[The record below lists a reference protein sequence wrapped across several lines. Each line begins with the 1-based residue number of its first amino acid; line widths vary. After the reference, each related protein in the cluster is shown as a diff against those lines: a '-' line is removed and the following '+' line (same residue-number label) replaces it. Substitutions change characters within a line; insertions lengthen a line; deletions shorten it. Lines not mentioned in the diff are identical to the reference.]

1 MDISARSPPQAA
13 QPDTRL
19 RYLRPLTL
27 PAAPPAAPARDFPM
41 RRPGERTQGRQAL
54 GWATRSGRSRGER
67 DVGLRGARAIRQRE
81 PRGGPRGGGVLSGNR
96 PLGSVR
102 VPWRLRGREH
112 ARAGGRGA
120 AREHVRVV
128 VQLAVGLR
136 RQRLLQLR
144 RQRLLQLRRMMR
156 RQGQLRGLRRLGLRL
171 WRRQLGAHRA
181 GAAPLRAAQAAR
193 VAQSQAAAPLWR
205 LSRAWMRKTGHRCG
219 RRSGCLTRAPEAEA
233 RAHGARRWG
242 PTAWQG
248 AGAGWRR
255 GGALRACCRAAS
267 DALPVAR
274 ALQVRRGECALLALE
289 LAPGPAA
296 PLRPAALIAAQ
307 AVIARERVIRRGGQ
321 RLPGMG
327 PGCLG
332 PGSQPG
338 QGEAPSRDLALLRA
352 LGPGPKR

>member
-1 MDISARSPPQAA
+1 MDICSLEPPQAA

-54 GWATRSGRSRGER
+54 GWAPRSGRSRGER

-81 PRGGPRGGGVLSGNR
+81 PRGGPRGGGVLSGHR

-128 VQLAVGLR
+128 VQLAVR
-136 RQRLLQLR
+136 LR

-171 WRRQLGAHRA
+171 RLRLRRRQLRAHRA

-193 VAQSQAAAPLWR
+193 VAQRQAAAPLWR
-205 LSRAWMRKTGHRCG
+205 LSRAWVRKTGRRCG

-242 PTAWQG
+242 PTAG
-248 AGAGWRR
+248 CRR
-255 GGALRACCRAAS
+255 R
-267 DALPVAR
+267 
-274 ALQVRRGECALLALE
+274 
-289 LAPGPAA
+289 LAPGRGTSSVLSRRKRRTAGCQSPPSPARRV
-296 PLRPAALIAAQ
+296 RP
-307 AVIARERVIRRGGQ
+307 
-321 RLPGMG
+321 PG
-327 PGCLG
+327 
-332 PGSQPG
+332 
-338 QGEAPSRDLALLRA
+338 A
-352 LGPGPKR
+352 

>member
-1 MDISARSPPQAA
+1 M
-13 QPDTRL
+13 
-19 RYLRPLTL
+19 
-27 PAAPPAAPARDFPM
+27 
-41 RRPGERTQGRQAL
+41 
-54 GWATRSGRSRGER
+54 
-67 DVGLRGARAIRQRE
+67 LRGARAIRQRE
-81 PRGGPRGGGVLSGNR
+81 PRGGPRGGGVLSGHR

-102 VPWRLRGREH
+102 VPWRLRGLEH

-144 RQRLLQLRRMMR
+144 RMMR
-156 RQGQLRGLRRLGLRL
+156 RQGQLRVLRRLGLRL
-171 WRRQLGAHRA
+171 RLRLWRRQLRAHRA
-181 GAAPLRAAQAAR
+181 GAAPLRVAQAAR

-205 LSRAWMRKTGHRCG
+205 LSRAWVRKTGRRCG

-233 RAHGARRWG
+233 RAHGTRRWG

-307 AVIARERVIRRGGQ
+307 AVIAGERVIRRGGQ

-332 PGSQPG
+332 PGSGNG

>member
-1 MDISARSPPQAA
+1 MGDEVGPISSRS
-13 QPDTRL
+13 
-19 RYLRPLTL
+19 
-27 PAAPPAAPARDFPM
+27 
-41 RRPGERTQGRQAL
+41 
-54 GWATRSGRSRGER
+54 ER
-67 DVGLRGARAIRQRE
+67 DVVLRRAHAIRQRE
-81 PRGGPRGGGVLSGNR
+81 PRGGPRGRGVLSGHR
-96 PLGSVR
+96 ALGSVR
-102 VPWRLRGREH
+102 MPWRLRGLEH
-112 ARAGGRGA
+112 ARAGGRGV
-120 AREHVRVV
+120 AREKVRVV

-144 RQRLLQLRRMMR
+144 RMMR
-156 RQGQLRGLRRLGLRL
+156 RQGQLRVLRRLGLRL
-171 WRRQLGAHRA
+171 RLRLWRRQLLAHRA
-181 GAAPLRAAQAAR
+181 GAAPLRVAQAAR

-205 LSRAWMRKTGHRCG
+205 LSRAWVRKRGRRCG
-219 RRSGCLTRAPEAEA
+219 PRSSCLTRAPEAEA
-233 RAHGARRWG
+233 RAHGTWRWG

-296 PLRPAALIAAQ
+296 PLRPAALVAAQ
-307 AVIARERVIRRGGQ
+307 AVIAGERVIRRGGQ
-321 RLPGMG
+321 RLPGSG
-327 PGCLG
+327 PGCLD
-332 PGSQPG
+332 PGSDQG

>member
-54 GWATRSGRSRGER
+54 GWAPRSGRSRGER

-81 PRGGPRGGGVLSGNR
+81 PQGGPRGGGVLSGHR

-128 VQLAVGLR
+128 VQLAVR
-136 RQRLLQLR
+136 LR

-171 WRRQLGAHRA
+171 RLRLWRRQLRAHRA

-193 VAQSQAAAPLWR
+193 VAQRQAAAPLWR
-205 LSRAWMRKTGHRCG
+205 LS
-219 RRSGCLTRAPEAEA
+219 
-233 RAHGARRWG
+233 
-242 PTAWQG
+242 
-248 AGAGWRR
+248 
-255 GGALRACCRAAS
+255 RAAS

-321 RLPGMG
+321 RLEAAEIVVS
-327 PGCLG
+327 LG
-332 PGSQPG
+332 RLVEVG
-338 QGEAPSRDLALLRA
+338 RRLVLR
-352 LGPGPKR
+352 GGV

>member
-1 MDISARSPPQAA
+1 M
-13 QPDTRL
+13 
-19 RYLRPLTL
+19 
-27 PAAPPAAPARDFPM
+27 
-41 RRPGERTQGRQAL
+41 
-54 GWATRSGRSRGER
+54 
-67 DVGLRGARAIRQRE
+67 VLRGARAIRQRE
-81 PRGGPRGGGVLSGNR
+81 PRGGPRGGGVLSGHR
-96 PLGSVR
+96 LLGSVR

-128 VQLAVGLR
+128 VQLAVRLR

-156 RQGQLRGLRRLGLRL
+156 RQGQLRGLRRLGLHLRLRL
-171 WRRQLGAHRA
+171 WRRQLRAHRA
-181 GAAPLRAAQAAR
+181 GAAPLRVAQATR
-193 VAQSQAAAPLWR
+193 VAQRQAAAPLWR
-205 LSRAWMRKTGHRCG
+205 LSRAWVRKTGRRCG
-219 RRSGCLTRAPEAEA
+219 RRSGCLTRAPKAEA
-233 RAHGARRWG
+233 RAHGTRWG

-267 DALPVAR
+267 DALPVAG
-274 ALQVRRGECALLALE
+274 ALQVRRGECTLLALE

-327 PGCLG
+327 SGCLG
-332 PGSQPG
+332 PGSDQG

>member
-1 MDISARSPPQAA
+1 
-13 QPDTRL
+13 
-19 RYLRPLTL
+19 
-27 PAAPPAAPARDFPM
+27 M

-54 GWATRSGRSRGER
+54 GWATRSRRSRGER
-67 DVGLRGARAIRQRE
+67 DVVLRGARAIRQRE
-81 PRGGPRGGGVLSGNR
+81 PRGGPRGGGVLSGHR
-96 PLGSVR
+96 ALGSVR
-102 VPWRLRGREH
+102 VPWRLRGQEH
-112 ARAGGRGA
+112 ARAGGRRAGGRGV

-171 WRRQLGAHRA
+171 RLRLWRRQLRAHRA
-181 GAAPLRAAQAAR
+181 GAAPLRVAQAAR
-193 VAQSQAAAPLWR
+193 VAQRQAAAPLGR
-205 LSRAWMRKTGHRCG
+205 LSRAWVRKTGRRCG

-233 RAHGARRWG
+233 RAHGTRWG

-274 ALQVRRGECALLALE
+274 ALQVRRGECTLLALE

-307 AVIARERVIRRGGQ
+307 AVIARERVIRRDGQ
-321 RLPGMG
+321 RLPGSG
-327 PGCLG
+327 SGCLG
-332 PGSQPG
+332 PGSDQG

-352 LGPGPKR
+352 LGPGPSSASVRTVHMACTGGQRTSRPQEKW

>member
-1 MDISARSPPQAA
+1 M
-13 QPDTRL
+13 
-19 RYLRPLTL
+19 
-27 PAAPPAAPARDFPM
+27 
-41 RRPGERTQGRQAL
+41 
-54 GWATRSGRSRGER
+54 
-67 DVGLRGARAIRQRE
+67 VLRGARAIRQRE
-81 PRGGPRGGGVLSGNR
+81 PRGGPRGGGVLSGHR
-96 PLGSVR
+96 ALGSVR
-102 VPWRLRGREH
+102 VPWRLRGQEH
-112 ARAGGRGA
+112 ARAGGRRAGGRGV

-128 VQLAVGLR
+128 VQLAVG
-136 RQRLLQLR
+136 LR

-171 WRRQLGAHRA
+171 RLRLWRWQLRAHRA
-181 GAAPLRAAQAAR
+181 GAAPLRVAQAAR
-193 VAQSQAAAPLWR
+193 VAQRQAAAPLWR
-205 LSRAWMRKTGHRCG
+205 LSRAWVRKTGRRCG

-233 RAHGARRWG
+233 RAHGTRWG

-274 ALQVRRGECALLALE
+274 ALQVRRGECTLLALE

-321 RLPGMG
+321 RLPGSG
-327 PGCLG
+327 SGCLG
-332 PGSQPG
+332 PGSDQG

-352 LGPGPKR
+352 LGPGPKRWRQDGVHVACTGGQRTSRPQK